1 MAAKLGILAGSGD
14 LPFRVMDACRAQGRP
29 FFVLALEGAADPARF
44 EGVPHGSI
52 RPGAIGEGLRILR
65 ENAVEELVMAGPV
78 RRPTLTQL
86 RPDWHGAKMAAR
98 IGLRALGDDALLS
111 TVIRELEHEGFRVI
125 GLHELLDDLLMPSGA
140 LTIQQPDAQ
149 AEADIAHG
157 VEVAQTLG
165 ALDVGQAVI
174 VQQGIVL
181 GVEAVEGT
189 DALIARAGDV
199 RREGL
204 GGVLVKI
211 AKPGQER
218 RVDLPAIGVGTVEA
232 CARAGL
238 RGIALQASA
247 SLVLQRQRVVAAADR
262 TGLFVIGIELT

>member
-14 LPFRVMDACRAQGRP
+14 LPFRVIEACRAQGRP
-29 FFVLALEGAADPARF
+29 FFVLALEGAADPLRF
-44 EGVPHGSI
+44 EGLPYRSV
-52 RPGAIGEGLRILR
+52 RPGAVGEGLRILR
-65 ENAVEELVMAGPV
+65 ENAVEELVMVGPV

-86 RPDWHGAKMAAR
+86 RPDWHGAKVAAR

-111 TVIRELEHEGFRVI
+111 TVIRELESEGFRVI
-125 GLHELLDDLLMPSGA
+125 ALHDLLHDLLMPMGP
-140 LTIQQPDAQ
+140 LTGLRPDAQ

-157 VEVAQTLG
+157 IEVARALG
-165 ALDVGQAVI
+165 ALDVGQAVV
-174 VQQGIVL
+174 VQEGIVL

-189 DALIARAGDV
+189 DALIERAGAV

-218 RVDLPAIGVGTVEA
+218 RVDLPAIGIGTVEG

-238 RGIALQASA
+238 RGIALQAGA
-247 SLVLQRQRVVAAADR
+247 SLVLQRQRVAAAAENA
-262 TGLFVIGIELT
+262 GLFVLGIDLS